1 MSSPQARAVT
11 EPPRGSLA
19 DRLDAINEFDREP
32 VPPDR
37 LQGPGSF
44 IGLYT
49 GEHVAGT
56 EFVIGPLFVAHGV
69 AARDLLLGLLVG
81 NLVAVLSWAFIVAPI
96 ATRTRLNLYWHLR
109 KITGPNLLF
118 AYNIV
123 NALMFCFL
131 AGSMIAVAATAVGL
145 PLGMAMPKLH
155 DWYPNSVGWV
165 LVVFLV
171 GAAVTALAI
180 LGFEKIAAAGKIA
193 SPWMFLVF
201 VAAAVAVLPRLG
213 VESIG
218 DFWRV
223 AQERIWTG
231 VPVAGIS
238 KFTFWHVMF
247 FAWFCNMAMHIG
259 MADMTVLRYAK
270 RWQYGFLSAFGMY
283 VGHFVAWLASGI
295 LCAAALGEVA
305 PGPIAYLGAG
315 VTGAITVV
323 IASWTTA
330 NPTLYRAGLAL
341 QTITPNWKRWKVTLV
356 AGAVTTA
363 AAIFPALMMRLLDFV
378 ALYGLILMPMG
389 AVIFADFWL
398 LPKLGLRQR
407 YAEWKTLL
415 FSWPAALSWTMT
427 LAACW
432 AINAI
437 WGLELFFLGLPGWFI
452 ATLLYCGLSSIQQ
465 RARVS

>member
-1 MSSPQARAVT
+1 MSTIQPRAAAAPVSPQ
-11 EPPRGSLA
+11 SLA
-19 DRLDAINEFDREP
+19 DRLDAINEFDRKP
-32 VPPDR
+32 VTPDR

-44 IGLYT
+44 IGLYA
-49 GEHVAGT
+49 GEHLAGT

-69 AARDLLLGLLVG
+69 AARDLVLGLLVG
-81 NLVAVLSWAFIVAPI
+81 NLLAVLSWAFIVAPI

-247 FAWFCNMAMHIG
+247 FAWFCNMAMHI
-259 MADMTVLRYAK
+259 DRKSTRLNSSHDQISYAVFCLK
-270 RWQYGFLSAFGMY
+270 KK
-283 VGHFVAWLASGI
+283 
-295 LCAAALGEVA
+295 
-305 PGPIAYLGAG
+305 
-315 VTGAITVV
+315 
-323 IASWTTA
+323 
-330 NPTLYRAGLAL
+330 
-341 QTITPNWKRWKVTLV
+341 TPR
-356 AGAVTTA
+356 
-363 AAIFPALMMRLLDFV
+363 IS
-378 ALYGLILMPMG
+378 
-389 AVIFADFWL
+389 
-398 LPKLGLRQR
+398 
-407 YAEWKTLL
+407 E
-415 FSWPAALSWTMT
+415 
-427 LAACW
+427 
-432 AINAI
+432 
-437 WGLELFFLGLPGWFI
+437 
-452 ATLLYCGLSSIQQ
+452 
-465 RARVS
+465 